1 VTAAGSATRLA
12 LKVDVDTDRGTR
24 EGLPALLDELAG
36 AGARASIFVSL
47 GPDRSG
53 RAVLRLLTDP
63 AFRRK
68 MMRTGAARM
77 YGWRTAL
84 YGTLLPAPD
93 IGRRGEAALR
103 RAAAEGHE
111 IGLHAWDHR
120 LWQDTLE
127 RRDRAWI
134 ERWLDAGCAAFARL
148 YGRPPAAFAAP
159 AWLATD
165 AAWRALAARGFDY
178 VSVTRA
184 ALPPLLPRVAGETL
198 PLLEIPTTLP
208 TLDEELGRDGITAD
222 GYVERLLARLR
233 PGVVEVLTVHA
244 ETEGLAFRPQF
255 RALLARLRS
264 LGVVL
269 VRLAE
274 LAREARAGAVSRPVG
289 LGEVPGRAGRV
300 AVALD
305 EAPVAGDA
313 ARR

>member
-1 VTAAGSATRLA
+1 MTATRLA

-24 EGLPALLDELAG
+24 EGLPALLDELDR
-36 AGARASIFVSL
+36 AGARASIYVSL

-68 MMRTGAARM
+68 MVRTGAARM

-93 IGRRGEAALR
+93 IGRRGAAALA
-103 RAAAEGHE
+103 RAAADGHE
-111 IGLHAWDHR
+111 VGLHAWDHR

-134 ERWLDAGCAAFARL
+134 ERWLDRGCAAFARL
-148 YGRPPAAFAAP
+148 YGRPPAAFAGP

-165 AAWRALAARGFDY
+165 EAWRALAARGFDY

-184 ALPPLLPRVAGETL
+184 ALPPFRPRVGGETL
-198 PLLEIPTTLP
+198 PLLEVPTTLP
-208 TLDEELGRDGITAD
+208 TLDEELGRDGLTAA

-233 PGVVEVLTVHA
+233 PGAVEVLTVHA
-244 ETEGLAFRPQF
+244 ETEGLAYRREFRD
-255 RALLARLRS
+255 LLAGLAAR
-264 LGVVL
+264 GVAI
-269 VRLAE
+269 VRLDE
-274 LAREARAGAVSRPVG
+274 LARASRAAAVERPVG
-289 LGEVPGRAGRV
+289 LAEIPGRAGRV
-300 AVALD
+300 AVALGA
-305 EAPVAGDA
+305 EPVVGA